1 MKNTLED
8 RIRERA
14 YAIWSAHGRIDGE
27 ADQHWL
33 AAEREVLATLTAQ
46 IPAPIAGT
54 TRKPRSRT
62 TPTAAK
68 PAARAARR

>member
-1 MKNTLED
+1 MKDTLED

-14 YAIWSAHGRIDGE
+14 YAIWNANGRIDGA

-46 IPAPIAGT
+46 IPAPVAEA
-54 TRKPRSRT
+54 TRKQRTRT
-62 TPTAAK
+62 TPTVAN

>member
-14 YAIWSAHGRIDGE
+14 YAIWNANGRIDGE

-46 IPAPIAGT
+46 IPAPMAGA
-54 TRKPRSRT
+54 TRKQGTRT